1 MGSPSP
7 AGMKNADGLFGRLP
21 MELQR
26 KILGPIDLELVQK
39 GDRRLTDYLCR
50 HRMLKAPQSVMC
62 WGIYRGDVWLLDRVC
77 AAGWEPSEHVERLGA
92 FMFGAVTVNSKP
104 TPRGHVLVRH
114 LQDGRLREA
123 LEVAEPDMDVRTW
136 LLRRAASTSML
147 LNRTSLADT
156 ISFMQRFPAAAEDVL
171 QFAVVHANLAV
182 LRNCCTLGDTG
193 LLAAENAALFQT
205 AVEAARVPTIQLFLN
220 LGHDM
225 RTADWSKVWHVNG
238 HVEFQAPSA
247 CREWAG
253 GLVQEQDE
261 VAQWMHT
268 YTEQRTDGYFT
279 SSDAFRHFANV
290 GGTVPQRVFKHRLV
304 SVLKSHFHAQKKIE
318 GVNRSNVF
326 INMVIQQDG

>member
-1 MGSPSP
+1 
-7 AGMKNADGLFGRLP
+7 MKNADGLFGRLP

-77 AAGWEPSEHVERLGA
+77 AAGWEPSEHVERLGG

-123 LEVAEPDMDVRTW
+123 LEVAEPDMYVRTW

-147 LNRTSLADT
+147 LNRASLADT
-156 ISFMQRFPAAAEDVL
+156 ESFMQRFPTAVEDVL
-171 QFAVVHANLAV
+171 KFAVMHANLAV
-182 LRNCCTLGDTG
+182 LRNCCSLGATG

-205 AVEAARVPTIQLFLN
+205 AVEAARVPTVQLFLD

-238 HVEFQAPSA
+238 EMVDLIHQHCPEVLPMHADRWAEAGIRDPSVYMSFMRAGVCISPDVGLTVLAKGHVTAFKALA
-247 CREWAG
+247 A
-253 GLVQEQDE
+253 
-261 VAQWMHT
+261 
-268 YTEQRTDGYFT
+268 
-279 SSDAFRHFANV
+279 SSGR
-290 GGTVPQRVFKHRLV
+290 P
-304 SVLKSHFHAQKKIE
+304 
-318 GVNRSNVF
+318 
-326 INMVIQQDG
+326 